1 MVLERTF
8 GLVPRKKALENILNK
23 SFFLAKGTF
32 RDVADYDDAWLL
44 ALAHE
49 ARNVYD
55 VGCNIGQASLCYF
68 GPARLRT
75 LCWSILTLQH

>member
-49 ARNVYD
+49 ARMFMMLAA
-55 VGCNIGQASLCYF
+55 ILAKPAFCYF
-68 GPARLRT
+68 CPARLRT